1 VVLTAEVVYLAWDGT
16 PPGGSVR
23 LKRLMRRMCGSVRL
37 KRHKPPK
44 VAFQGD
50 ESGQVTG
57 SEAIGGAI
65 ALPYRYSLD

>member
-1 VVLTAEVVYLAWDGT
+1 MVLTAEVVYLAWDGT
-16 PPGGSVR
+16 PPG
-23 LKRLMRRMCGSVRL
+23 GSVRL